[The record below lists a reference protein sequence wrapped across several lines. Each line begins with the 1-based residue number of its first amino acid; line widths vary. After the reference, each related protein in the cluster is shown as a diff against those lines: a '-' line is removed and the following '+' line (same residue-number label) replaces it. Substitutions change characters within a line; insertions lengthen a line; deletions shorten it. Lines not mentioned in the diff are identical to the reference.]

1 MDARIILLTLVV
13 FLGLGTVDCRQCYSS
28 ASSINTGSKYGECP
42 INKPKCCGTRRNGR
56 HNRCATSCV
65 HFKCET
71 NFDCDGLTCCSGNC
85 SEKKNCLP
93 VSTWGVVGIAVVCL
107 FMLLALFRACQ
118 WCRKQKV
125 CTRQEEH
132 TPHNEPPFV
141 VSDFDNHG
149 FITPMAPP
157 PYDSI
162 VQNTGS
168 RTDGNLPVYSLNLQT
183 IINNSSRDDPSSN
196 TFEFNI
202 SIRGTT
208 MLADDFPP
216 SYNEISN
223 SNDNDGQPPLYTSS
237 EGDVENFEERRL
249 TLSYSNEPLPYS
261 VNEEST
267 TEVSADIATRES
279 ESNSTT
285 DSNIDED
292 STYSHANASSR
303 ELQTVSSSISAT
315 DTEQI
320 FNDSSDVQETT
331 STSSE
336 CRDQ

>member
-1 MDARIILLTLVV
+1 MDARIILLTFVIFV
-13 FLGLGTVDCRQCYSS
+13 GLRTVECRQCYTS
-28 ASSINTGSKYGECP
+28 ASSSNTGNKYGVCP
-42 INKPKCCGTRRNGR
+42 MNKPKCCGTRRNGR

-65 HFKCET
+65 RFKCET

-107 FMLLALFRACQ
+107 FMLLALFRACR

-125 CTRQEEH
+125 STRQEEQ
-132 TPHNEPPFV
+132 THNEPPFV

-168 RTDGNLPVYSLNLQT
+168 RTDGNPPVYSLNLQT
-183 IINNSSRDDPSSN
+183 IINNSSRNDPSSN
-196 TFEFNI
+196 NFEVNI

-208 MLADDFPP
+208 MFADDFPP
-216 SYNEISN
+216 SYNEIGN
-223 SNDNDGQPPLYTSS
+223 SNDNDGQAPLHTSS
-237 EGDVENFEERRL
+237 QGGAENFEERRL
-249 TLSYSNEPLPYS
+249 TLSYSDEPPPYS

-267 TEVSADIATRES
+267 TEESADISTRES

-292 STYSHANASSR
+292 CTFSHDNASSG
-303 ELQTVSSSISAT
+303 ELQTVSSSISPA

-320 FNDSSDVQETT
+320 FSDSSDGQETT

-336 CRDQ
+336 SRDR

>member
-1 MDARIILLTLVV
+1 MLARIILLTFVI
-13 FLGLGTVDCRQCYSS
+13 FLELGTVECLQCYTS

-42 INKPKCCGTRRNGR
+42 MNKPKCCGTRRNGH

-71 NFDCDGLTCCSGNC
+71 NFNCDGLECCSGYC

-107 FMLLALFRACQ
+107 FMLLALFRACR
-118 WCRKQKV
+118 WCRKQKF
-125 CTRQEEH
+125 CTQQEEQ
-132 TPHNEPPFV
+132 THNEPPFV
-141 VSDFDNHG
+141 VSNFDNHG

-157 PYDSI
+157 PYNSI

-168 RTDGNLPVYSLNLQT
+168 RTDGNPPVYSLSLQT
-183 IINNSSRDDPSSN
+183 IINNSSRNDPSSN
-196 TFEFNI
+196 NFEVNI

-208 MLADDFPP
+208 MFADDFPP
-216 SYNEISN
+216 SYNEIGN
-223 SNDNDGQPPLYTSS
+223 SNDDDGQPPSYTSS
-237 EGDVENFEERRL
+237 QGGVENFEERRL
-249 TLSYSNEPLPYS
+249 MLSYRDEPPPYS

-267 TEVSADIATRES
+267 TEESADITTRES
-279 ESNSTT
+279 ESDSTT

-292 STYSHANASSR
+292 STFSHNNASSG
-303 ELQTVSSSISAT
+303 ELQTTISTA

-320 FNDSSDVQETT
+320 FNNCSDVQETA
-331 STSSE
+331 STISESSD
-336 CRDQ
+336 R